1 MTGTTD
7 PQEGRVRAKVERER
21 AGRRAARLRRVVTAG
36 IAVAAVVIVAI
47 LGVQIGRK
55 ASGGIAWQGSPRQG
69 GNIASLTMPALGG
82 DGTISYDRFRD
93 KPLVINFFA
102 SWCPNCVAEMPGFQQ
117 VHVQLHDKVNFLG
130 VSNNDPEGA
139 SLALVAKTGVTYAL
153 GVDAHG
159 TLFNATGSLGMPT
172 TLFIA
177 PGGSVV
183 QSYTGAMT
191 PDQLLQLIE
200 RDFGI
205 RA

>member
-1 MTGTTD
+1 
-7 PQEGRVRAKVERER
+7 
-21 AGRRAARLRRVVTAG
+21 
-36 IAVAAVVIVAI
+36 
-47 LGVQIGRK
+47 
-55 ASGGIAWQGSPRQG
+55 
-69 GNIASLTMPALGG
+69 
-82 DGTISYDRFRD
+82 
-93 KPLVINFFA
+93 
-102 SWCPNCVAEMPGFQQ
+102 MPGFQQ